1 MRTIEQT
8 MRWYGPNDPVT
19 LRDIRQAGASGI
31 VTALHEIPNGEIWSK
46 DAIRNRKKL
55 VEDAGLRWSVVE
67 SVPVH
72 EHIKTRSENFKELIE
87 NYKITLQNLASEHI
101 HIICYNFMPILDWI
115 RTELDHELPNGA
127 KTLNFEMKALAAF
140 DNIILK
146 REGARQAYT
155 PDIIKKAES
164 YYHSLS
170 LEEIEKLKRTIL
182 DNLPGAEVG
191 YTLEEFQ
198 KALDSYRN
206 IDTATLEK
214 NLHLFLNEVLPVAE
228 ENDVFLAIHPDDP
241 PYPILGLP
249 RVMSTSAD
257 IKRILTENNSPNNGI
272 TFCTGSLG
280 VRADNN
286 LVQIIRD
293 HGDHI
298 HFVHL
303 RSTRRNKDGDF
314 YEACHLEGDVPM
326 YRVVKELLQLQE
338 QRNIQLPMRPDHG
351 QQLLNDL
358 DIKTNPGYSGI
369 GRLKGLAELRGLM
382 HGILNENT
390 LNPTR

>member
-1 MRTIEQT
+1 MKTMEET
-8 MRWYGPNDPVT
+8 MRWYGPTDPVT
-19 LRDIRQAGASGI
+19 LLDIRQAGATGI
-31 VTALHEIPNGEIWSK
+31 VTALHEIPNGEVWST

-55 VEDAGLRWSVVE
+55 IEDAGLRWSVVE

-72 EHIKTRSENFKELIE
+72 EHIKTRSGNFEELIE
-87 NYKITLQNLASEHI
+87 NYRITIQNLASENI
-101 HIICYNFMPILDWI
+101 NIICYNFMPILDWI

-127 KTLNFEMKALAAF
+127 RTLNFEMRALAAF
-140 DNIILK
+140 DCFILK
-146 REGARQAYT
+146 RQGAKESYP
-155 PDIIKKAES
+155 PDIIKKAET
-164 YYHSLS
+164 YYHGLGT
-170 LEEIEKLKRTIL
+170 LEIEKLKRTIL
-182 DNLPGAEVG
+182 DNLPGAEIG

-198 KALDSYRN
+198 EALDSYQN
-206 IDTATLEK
+206 IDTTTLEK

-228 ENDVFLAIHPDDP
+228 VNNVFLAIHPDDP

-249 RVMSTSAD
+249 RIMSSSAD
-257 IKRILTENNSPNNGI
+257 IKRILTENSSPNNGI

-293 HGDHI
+293 YGDHI

-303 RSTRRNKDGDF
+303 RSTRRNEDGDF
-314 YEACHLEGDVPM
+314 YEACHLQGDVPM
-326 YRVVKELLQLQE
+326 YSVVKELLVLQE
-338 QRNIQLPMRPDHG
+338 KRNRQLPMRPDHG

-382 HGILNENT
+382 FGILNQPN
-390 LNPTR
+390 

>member
-1 MRTIEQT
+1 MVET

-19 LRDIRQAGASGI
+19 LSDIRQAGATGI
-31 VTALHEIPNGEIWSK
+31 VTALHEIPNGEVWST
-46 DAIRNRKKL
+46 DAIRNRKRL
-55 VEDAGLRWSVVE
+55 IEDAGLRWSVAE

-72 EHIKTRSENFKELIE
+72 EHIKTRSGNFEKLIE
-87 NYKITLQNLASEHI
+87 NYKSTIQNLASENI
-101 HIICYNFMPILDWI
+101 NIICYNFMPILDWI
-115 RTELDHELPNGA
+115 RTELDHALPNGA
-127 KTLNFEMKALAAF
+127 KTLNFEIRALAAF
-140 DNIILK
+140 DCFILK
-146 REGARQAYT
+146 RKGAKESYPA
-155 PDIIKKAES
+155 DIIKKAET
-164 YYHSLS
+164 YYHGLGSA
-170 LEEIEKLKRTIL
+170 EIEKLKRTIL
-182 DNLPGAEVG
+182 DNLPGAETG

-198 KALDSYRN
+198 EALDSYQN
-206 IDTATLEK
+206 IDAATLEK

-228 ENDVFLAIHPDDP
+228 VNNVFLAIHPDDP

-249 RVMSTSAD
+249 RIMSTSTD
-257 IKRILTENNSPNNGI
+257 IKRILSENDSPNNGI

-280 VRADNN
+280 VRVDNN

-303 RSTRRNKDGDF
+303 RSTRRNEDGDF

-326 YRVVKELLQLQE
+326 YSVVKELLTLQE
-338 QRNIQLPMRPDHG
+338 KRNIQLPMRPDHG

-358 DIKTNPGYSGI
+358 NIKTNPGYSGI

-382 HGILNENT
+382 YGILNQKT
-390 LNPTR
+390 

>member
-1 MRTIEQT
+1 MKTMVET

-19 LRDIRQAGASGI
+19 LSDIRQAGATGI
-31 VTALHEIPNGEIWSK
+31 VTALHEIPNGEVWST
-46 DAIRNRKKL
+46 DAIRNRKRL
-55 VEDAGLRWSVVE
+55 IEDAGLRWSVAE

-72 EHIKTRSENFKELIE
+72 EHIKTRSGNFEKLIE
-87 NYKITLQNLASEHI
+87 NYKSTIQNLSSENI
-101 HIICYNFMPILDWI
+101 NIICYNFMPILDWI
-115 RTELDHELPNGA
+115 RTELDHALPNGA
-127 KTLNFEMKALAAF
+127 KTLNFEIRALAAF
-140 DNIILK
+140 DCFILK
-146 REGARQAYT
+146 RKGAKESYPR
-155 PDIIKKAES
+155 DIIEKAET
-164 YYHSLS
+164 YYKSLGAV
-170 LEEIEKLKRTIL
+170 EIEKLKRTIL
-182 DNLPGAEVG
+182 DNLPGAETG

-198 KALDSYRN
+198 EALDSYQN
-206 IDTATLEK
+206 IDAATLEK

-228 ENDVFLAIHPDDP
+228 VNNVFLAIHPDDP

-249 RVMSTSAD
+249 RIMSTSTD
-257 IKRILTENNSPNNGI
+257 IKRILSENDSPNNGI

-280 VRADNN
+280 VRGDNN

-303 RSTRRNKDGDF
+303 RSTRRNEDGDF

-326 YRVVKELLQLQE
+326 YSVVKELLTLQE
-338 QRNIQLPMRPDHG
+338 KRNIQLPMRPDHG

-358 DIKTNPGYSGI
+358 NIKTNPGYSGI

-382 HGILNENT
+382 YGILNQKT
-390 LNPTR
+390 

>member
-1 MRTIEQT
+1 MKTMVET

-19 LRDIRQAGASGI
+19 LSDIRQAGATGI
-31 VTALHEIPNGEIWSK
+31 VTALHEIPNGEVWST
-46 DAIRNRKKL
+46 DAIRNRKRL
-55 VEDAGLRWSVVE
+55 IEDAGLRWSVAE

-72 EHIKTRSENFKELIE
+72 EHIKTRSGNFEKLIE
-87 NYKITLQNLASEHI
+87 NYKSTIQNLASENI
-101 HIICYNFMPILDWI
+101 NIICYNFMPILDWI
-115 RTELDHELPNGA
+115 RTELDHALPNGA
-127 KTLNFEMKALAAF
+127 KTLNFEIRALAAF
-140 DNIILK
+140 DCFILK
-146 REGARQAYT
+146 RKGAKESYPA
-155 PDIIKKAES
+155 DIIKKAET
-164 YYHSLS
+164 YYHGLGSA
-170 LEEIEKLKRTIL
+170 EIEKLKRTIL
-182 DNLPGAEVG
+182 DNLPGAETG

-198 KALDSYRN
+198 EALDSYQN
-206 IDTATLEK
+206 IDAATLEK

-228 ENDVFLAIHPDDP
+228 VNNVFLAIHPDDP

-249 RVMSTSAD
+249 RIMSTSTD
-257 IKRILTENNSPNNGI
+257 IKRILSENDSPNNGI

-280 VRADNN
+280 VRVDNN

-303 RSTRRNKDGDF
+303 RSTRRNEDGDF

-326 YRVVKELLQLQE
+326 YSVVKELLTLQE
-338 QRNIQLPMRPDHG
+338 KRNIQLPMRPDHG

-358 DIKTNPGYSGI
+358 NIKTNPGYSGI

-382 HGILNENT
+382 YGILNQKT
-390 LNPTR
+390 

>member
-1 MRTIEQT
+1 MKTMEET
-8 MRWYGPNDPVT
+8 MRWYGPTDPVR
-19 LRDIRQAGASGI
+19 LSDIRQAGATGI
-31 VTALHEIPNGEIWSK
+31 VTALHEMPNGEVWST

-55 VEDAGLRWSVVE
+55 IEDAGLRWSVVE

-72 EHIKTRSENFKELIE
+72 ERIKTRSGNFEELIE
-87 NYKITLQNLASEHI
+87 NYKITIQNLASENI
-101 HIICYNFMPILDWI
+101 SIICYNFMPILDWI

-127 KTLNFEMKALAAF
+127 RTLNFEMRALAAF
-140 DNIILK
+140 DCFILK
-146 REGARQAYT
+146 RQGAKESYP
-155 PDIIKKAES
+155 PDMIKKAET
-164 YYHSLS
+164 YYHGLGT
-170 LEEIEKLKRTIL
+170 EEIKKLKRTIL
-182 DNLPGAEVG
+182 DNLPGAEIG

-198 KALDSYRN
+198 EALDSYQN
-206 IDTATLEK
+206 IDDATLEK
-214 NLHLFLNEVLPVAE
+214 NLRLFLNEVLPVAE
-228 ENDVFLAIHPDDP
+228 VNNVFLAIHPDDP

-249 RVMSTSAD
+249 RIMSTSAD

-286 LVQIIRD
+286 LAQIIRD
-293 HGDHI
+293 YGDHI

-303 RSTRRNKDGDF
+303 RSTRRNEDGDF

-326 YRVVKELLQLQE
+326 YSVVKELLALQE
-338 QRNIQLPMRPDHG
+338 KRNRQLPMRPDHG

-358 DIKTNPGYSGI
+358 NIKTNPGYSGI

-382 HGILNENT
+382 FGILNQST
-390 LNPTR
+390 